1 MVFGRR
7 MAVTSFCLLLGG
19 CALARFRF
27 VFWVHV
33 LLFCRCCFCRWCL
46 FFSVSLYVW
55 VWLTSLGF
63 FFCWGLFCGDCF
75 LLCVWLMMA
84 FVGCCYVGFVCF
96 SRLSRLAGF
105 CVFRTSTFSPLLPYF
120 CVVRRLWLLAYCCLL
135 PAPSCFILPVF
146 WRSLPC

>member
-1 MVFGRR
+1 MVFGCR

-33 LLFCRCCFCRWCL
+33 LLFCRCCFCRC
-46 FFSVSLYVW
+46 
-55 VWLTSLGF
+55 F
-63 FFCWGLFCGDCF
+63 FFFVSCWLRVVGFAGF
-75 LLCVWLMMA
+75 LLLLGVDLWRLLFAARVVDDGVCRLLVRW
-84 FVGCCYVGFVCF
+84 VCCF
-96 SRLSRLAGF
+96 SGLSRLACF

-135 PAPSCFILPVF
+135 PAPVCFLPPVF